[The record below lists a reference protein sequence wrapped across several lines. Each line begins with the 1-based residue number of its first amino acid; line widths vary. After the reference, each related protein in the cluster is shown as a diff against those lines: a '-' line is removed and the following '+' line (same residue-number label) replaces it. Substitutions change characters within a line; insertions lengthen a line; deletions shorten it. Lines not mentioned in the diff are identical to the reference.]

1 MIKKLRL
8 KLIVMLTGILTLILC
23 GILTVVNIVTY
34 NSNMEISYAR
44 LERIISAVSL
54 QYNSFDSF
62 FNNNQ
67 YYYYDDNRYEETDV
81 YIAFADI
88 NGEVTNIATKNGSYY
103 SYEEIENLTKQVLTE
118 FPKKGKIDTLIYSV
132 KKNSYGNFYT
142 GYTVGFMD
150 NTANTDNFRK
160 MLITSVIILIVG
172 ISVIVLLSIF
182 VSLWIVRPVEEA
194 FNRQKQFISDA
205 SHELKTPIAVISA
218 NADILESDIG
228 ENKWLNYI
236 HSEAERMSK
245 LISSLLT
252 LTRMEMKSEKTLMN
266 KFDICNAVM
275 EVTMPFESVA
285 FEKGILLECEPEKEI
300 LVNGNEEQL
309 KQVVAI
315 LTDNAIKHCYEG
327 GRVIVSAESVKNK
340 CRIRVKNNGEPI
352 PPELRSKIFERFF
365 RADESR
371 SREDNRYGLGLAIAK
386 QIVENH
392 KGSITVK
399 YEDGFTVFEVL
410 L

>member
-1 MIKKLRL
+1 MIKELRL

-23 GILTVVNIVTY
+23 GILIVVNIVTY

-88 NGEVTNIATKNGSYY
+88 NGAVTNIATKNGSYY

-150 NTANTDNFRK
+150 NTSNTDNFRK

-218 NADILESDIG
+218 NADVLESDIG

-245 LISSLLT
+245 LINSLLT
-252 LTRMEMKSEKTLMN
+252 LTRMEMKSEKTVMN

-285 FEKGILLECEPEKEI
+285 FEKGILLECEPEEEI

-340 CRIRVKNNGEPI
+340 CRICVKNNGEPI